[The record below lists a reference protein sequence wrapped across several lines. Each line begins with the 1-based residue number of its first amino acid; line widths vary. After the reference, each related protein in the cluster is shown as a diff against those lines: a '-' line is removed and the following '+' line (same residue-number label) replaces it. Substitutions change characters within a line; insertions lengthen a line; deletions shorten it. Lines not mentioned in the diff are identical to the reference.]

1 MSQTNTQKELLA
13 CPCCGKPTFQAPAKV
28 DDETKHRYLA
38 CIISGAPY
46 KQTYNLFD
54 QAVKITVTQLA
65 PQVTD
70 KMIRLGAVTSLEQ
83 DKDRKSILSDL
94 LSRLYR
100 LLPVY
105 NISIVTDTSVS
116 DYHVSSVCLQI
127 LEKALQPD
135 CTAQQLSEM
144 YARLVDPSVVTSL
157 SAGILDKVL
166 VTHSRTMELLVSS
179 GFDDS
184 FYQGI
189 PHAC

>member
-83 DKDRKSILSDL
+83 DKGRKSILSDL

-100 LLPVY
+100 LLPVQ

-135 CTAQQLSEM
+135 CTAQQLSAM

-166 VTHSRTMELLVSS
+166 VTHSRTMELLISS

>member
-1 MSQTNTQKELLA
+1 MSQTNTQKEMLTS
-13 CPCCGKPTFQAPAKV
+13 PCCGKPTFQAPAKV

-46 KQTYNLFD
+46 KQTYNLFA

-100 LLPVY
+100 LLPVQ

-135 CTAQQLSEM
+135 CTTQQLSEM
-144 YARLVDPSVVTSL
+144 YAGLVNPSVVTSL